1 MRNDLQQ
8 SSMPITL
15 QVSLRTYMVP
25 VSLFEGT
32 ELVVVEV
39 TTSLDRYLHVAVSFA
54 A

>member
-25 VSLFEGT
+25 ASLFEGT
-32 ELVVVEV
+32 ELVVEV